1 MTGSNFKML
10 QIQLKWQLPA
20 PKCCKEQ
27 GKRAETDQNNNNMEQ
42 QNPETIPDPGSQPQ
56 NVFMLTA

>member
-1 MTGSNFKML
+1 ML